1 MKTRAC
7 DLFGIQH
14 PVVLGGMASGT
25 SPELVVA
32 VSNAGGL
39 GAQGCAGR
47 TPSQI
52 AALAEAIRAG
62 TDRPF
67 GLNLL
72 FFLADDAAIN
82 AAVAE
87 RPPDFSTAW
96 PRPDQELLPLFARAH
111 QTGAT
116 VMHMASTVHEARRAA
131 EDGS

>member
-7 DLFGIQH
+7 DLLGIQH
-14 PVVLGGMASGT
+14 PVALGGMGSGT

-47 TPSQI
+47 SPAQI
-52 AALAEAIRAG
+52 AGLAEAIRAG

-72 FFLADDAAIN
+72 LFLADDAAIDAVL
-82 AAVAE
+82 AAC
-87 RPPDFSTAW
+87 PPVFSTAW
-96 PRPDQELLPLFARAH
+96 PRPDQDLAPLFARAH

-116 VMHMASTVHEARRAA
+116 
-131 EDGS
+131 